1 MIRQN
6 SFSDIRLYFLIRDTE
21 GYGGSYLIN
30 NLMLYGTHPFFL
42 IWLSRKRLMWSEP
55 FFIPNFEPF
64 EIYYFQSQ
72 FLASRGPDHFFLFP
86 ICFDIAFFFLI
97 PMSRILMSRKNCL
110 LGKKIIWTA
119 WCEKLTLKVRGG
131 AYLVGKKFLN
141 FERFGVKD

>member
-1 MIRQN
+1 MSQIYIICSLFSHGSLFIYMIRQN

-30 NLMLYGTHPFFL
+30 NLMYGTHPFFL

-86 ICFDIAFFFLI
+86 ICFDIAFFPYSDESNFNELQKFLI
-97 PMSRILMSRKNCL
+97 R
-110 LGKKIIWTA
+110 KKIIWTA
-119 WCEKLTLKVRGG
+119 
-131 AYLVGKKFLN
+131 
-141 FERFGVKD
+141 